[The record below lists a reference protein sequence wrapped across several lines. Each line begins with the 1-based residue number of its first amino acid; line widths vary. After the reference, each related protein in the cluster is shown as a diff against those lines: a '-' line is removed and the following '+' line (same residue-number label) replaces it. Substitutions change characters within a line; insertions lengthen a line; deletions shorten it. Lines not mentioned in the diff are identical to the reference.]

1 MPPRSAS
8 HEQTF
13 RARAIA
19 AEAALA
25 EAEAL
30 IAELHEQVF
39 RANAAACRM
48 ADLLARAGRRLAA

>member
-1 MPPRSAS
+1 MREPSVLSAMRS
-8 HEQTF
+8 
-13 RARAIA
+13 RAEA

-39 RANAAACRM
+39 RANAAAVRLANLLFRAVRRRM
-48 ADLLARAGRRLAA
+48 AA